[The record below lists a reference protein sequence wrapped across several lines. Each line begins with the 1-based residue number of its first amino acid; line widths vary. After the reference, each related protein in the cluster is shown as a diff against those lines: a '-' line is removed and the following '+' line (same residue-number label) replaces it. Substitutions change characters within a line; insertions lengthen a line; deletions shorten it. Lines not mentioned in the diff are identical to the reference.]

1 MEPHSPDPIPEAIP
15 TPAPQPRRPRWWSV
29 RRPWLPLILTLA
41 IAGSASFVSLR
52 MVGDRDDLRSEA
64 AATEKEVR
72 ELNETVKEQAAE
84 IEDLEEQAEAALGSG
99 QECTLAAETGV
110 EVLTVFIQAIE
121 LASQGDTLQA
131 QKEYADMT
139 GLARDAQRATKS
151 CVAGLKGV
159 RDKGE
164 AELL

>member
-1 MEPHSPDPIPEAIP
+1 MVQD
-15 TPAPQPRRPRWWSV
+15 RRD
-29 RRPWLPLILTLA
+29 I
-41 IAGSASFVSLR
+41 
-52 MVGDRDDLRSEA
+52 RSEIGA
-64 AATEKEVR
+64 KEEEVQG
-72 ELNETVKEQAAE
+72 LNETVKEQAAE

-110 EVLTVFIQAIE
+110 EVLTVFIQVIE

-131 QKEYADMT
+131 QKEYSDMT